1 MAEDKVTDIGEP
13 VGALHK
19 RRITLADGRYLIF
32 FTFDDEAQA
41 ADVTASAATQS
52 ELATVPVAAE
62 ERRV

>member
-1 MAEDKVTDIGEP
+1 MLTSKVADSGEP

-32 FTFDDEAQA
+32 FTFGDEAQA
-41 ADVTASAATQS
+41 ADVTAQVAVQPEPVAA
-52 ELATVPVAAE
+52 PVAAE